1 MGQHKFV
8 FGVLMFAM
16 FITMAGVGI
25 MVPVMPTYLEV
36 FDVGG
41 KVLGFLIA
49 TFALAQFLLSPMAG
63 DLSDRHGRKLFI
75 VFGLIVYGLAQY
87 VFGYATEVWML
98 FASRFLSGVGS
109 AFIAAPVMA
118 YVADITLPEERG
130 KGMGLI
136 GAAMSLGFMVG
147 PGFGGFL
154 SNVNL
159 HFPFLLSGSLALITA
174 LLAFFALPNI
184 KPQVNPNAVRENIIA
199 QMTRSTS
206 EPYFVLLIVVFT
218 FSFGISNFQGTLSL
232 FLADKFSYTATDIAI
247 ILTVGGFIGVIL
259 QTFVIGA
266 LFKRYGEMNIILINL
281 VVASIMTF
289 LTITVSG
296 FFLIT
301 VVATLFSI
309 ATTFIRPA
317 VNTLISKMAGAQQG
331 YASGMNNAFMSLGTM
346 FGPALAGILYDWNM
360 NIPYV
365 FGAIVL
371 LLCFFLAY
379 AWQKKVTSHIAVLD
393 KS

>member
-36 FDVGG
+36 FGVGG
-41 KVLGFLIA
+41 TVLGFLIA
-49 TFALAQFLLSPMAG
+49 AFAFAQFLFSPVAG
-63 DLSDRHGRKLFI
+63 DLSDRHGRKIFI
-75 VFGLIVYGLAQY
+75 VFGLLVYGIAQY
-87 VFGYATEVWML
+87 IFGYATEVWMM

-136 GAAMSLGFMVG
+136 GASMSLGFMVG

-159 HFPFLLSGSLALITA
+159 HFPFLLSGSLAVLTA
-174 LLAFFALPNI
+174 VIAFFALPNI
-184 KPQVNPNAVRENIIA
+184 KPKANPHAVRENIFK
-199 QMTRSTS
+199 QMARSVET
-206 EPYFVLLIVVFT
+206 PYFVLLIVVFT

-232 FLADKFSYTATDIAI
+232 LLADKFNYTATDIAI
-247 ILTVGGFIGVIL
+247 ILTIGGFIGVIL
-259 QTFVIGA
+259 QTFVIGK
-266 LFKRYGEMNIILINL
+266 LFKRFGEMNVILVNL
-281 VVASIMTF
+281 VLAAIMTV
-289 LTITVSG
+289 LTVVVSG
-296 FFLIT
+296 FFMITLI
-301 VVATLFSI
+301 ATLFSI

-360 NIPYV
+360 NIPYI
-365 FGAIVL
+365 FGAVVL
-371 LLCFFLAY
+371 LLCFFVAY
-379 AWQKKVTSHIAVLD
+379 AWQKKTTNAALSQ
-393 KS
+393 SS

>member
-36 FDVGG
+36 FGVGG
-41 KVLGFLIA
+41 TVLGFLIA
-49 TFALAQFLLSPMAG
+49 TFAFAQFLFSPTAG
-63 DLSDRHGRKLFI
+63 DLSDRHGRKIFI
-75 VFGLIVYGLAQY
+75 VFGLLVYGIAQY
-87 VFGYATEVWML
+87 IFGYATEVWMM

-136 GAAMSLGFMVG
+136 GASMSLGFMVG

-159 HFPFLLSGSLALITA
+159 HFPFLLSGSLAVLTA
-174 LLAFFALPNI
+174 VIAFFALPNI
-184 KPQVNPNAVRENIIA
+184 KPKANPHAVRENIFK
-199 QMTRSTS
+199 QMARSVET
-206 EPYFVLLIVVFT
+206 PYFVLLIVVFT

-232 FLADKFSYTATDIAI
+232 LLADKFNYTATDIAI
-247 ILTVGGFIGVIL
+247 ILTIGGFIGVIL
-259 QTFVIGA
+259 QTFVIGK
-266 LFKRYGEMNIILINL
+266 LFKRFGEMNVILVNL
-281 VVASIMTF
+281 VVAAIMTV
-289 LTITVSG
+289 LTVVVSG
-296 FFLIT
+296 FFMITLI
-301 VVATLFSI
+301 ATLFSI

-360 NIPYV
+360 NIPYI
-365 FGAIVL
+365 FGSVVL
-371 LLCFFLAY
+371 LLCFFVAY
-379 AWQKKVTSHIAVLD
+379 AWQKKTTNAALS
-393 KS
+393 

>member
-36 FDVGG
+36 FGVGG
-41 KVLGFLIA
+41 TVLGFLIA
-49 TFALAQFLLSPMAG
+49 AFAFAQFLFSPAAG
-63 DLSDRHGRKLFI
+63 DLSDRHGRKIFI
-75 VFGLIVYGLAQY
+75 VFGLLVYGIAQY
-87 VFGYATEVWML
+87 IFGYATEVWMM

-136 GAAMSLGFMVG
+136 GASMSLGFMVG

-159 HFPFLLSGSLALITA
+159 HFPFLLSGSLAVLTA
-174 LLAFFALPNI
+174 VIAFFALPNI
-184 KPQVNPNAVRENIIA
+184 KPKANPHAVRENIFK
-199 QMTRSTS
+199 QMARSVET
-206 EPYFVLLIVVFT
+206 PYFVLLIVVFT

-232 FLADKFSYTATDIAI
+232 LLADKFNYTATDIAI
-247 ILTVGGFIGVIL
+247 ILTIGGFIGVIL
-259 QTFVIGA
+259 QTFVIGK
-266 LFKRYGEMNIILINL
+266 LFKRFGEMNVILVNL
-281 VVASIMTF
+281 VLAAIMTV
-289 LTITVSG
+289 LTVVVSG
-296 FFLIT
+296 FFMITLI
-301 VVATLFSI
+301 ATLFSI

-360 NIPYV
+360 NIPYI
-365 FGAIVL
+365 FGAVVL
-371 LLCFFLAY
+371 LLCFFVAY
-379 AWQKKVTSHIAVLD
+379 AWQKKTTNAALSQ
-393 KS
+393 SS

>member
-36 FDVGG
+36 FGVGG
-41 KVLGFLIA
+41 TVLGFLIA
-49 TFALAQFLLSPMAG
+49 TFAFAQFLFSPAAG
-63 DLSDRHGRKLFI
+63 DLSDRHGRKIFI
-75 VFGLIVYGLAQY
+75 VFGLLVYGIAQY
-87 VFGYATEVWML
+87 IFGYATEVWMM

-136 GAAMSLGFMVG
+136 GASMSLGFMVG

-159 HFPFLLSGSLALITA
+159 HFPFLLSGSLAVLTA
-174 LLAFFALPNI
+174 VIAFFALPNI
-184 KPQVNPNAVRENIIA
+184 KPKANPHAVRENIFK
-199 QMTRSTS
+199 QMARSVET
-206 EPYFVLLIVVFT
+206 PYFVLLIVVFT

-232 FLADKFSYTATDIAI
+232 LLADKFNYTATDIAI
-247 ILTVGGFIGVIL
+247 ILTIGGFIGVIL
-259 QTFVIGA
+259 QTFVIGK
-266 LFKRYGEMNIILINL
+266 LFKRFGEMNVILVNL
-281 VVASIMTF
+281 VVAAIMTV
-289 LTITVSG
+289 LTVVVSG
-296 FFLIT
+296 FFMITLI
-301 VVATLFSI
+301 ATLFSI

-360 NIPYV
+360 NIPYI
-365 FGAIVL
+365 FGAVVL
-371 LLCFFLAY
+371 LLCFFVAY
-379 AWQKKVTSHIAVLD
+379 AWQKKTTNAALS
-393 KS
+393 